1 MQVVV
6 EVHQESS
13 DMTNLKDDMG
23 KWIILGESFPLRR
36 SIRRN
41 LSPDRQ

>member
-1 MQVVV
+1 MLHFSTIFIIMQVVV

-23 KWIILGESFPLRR
+23 
-36 SIRRN
+36 N
-41 LSPDRQ
+41 